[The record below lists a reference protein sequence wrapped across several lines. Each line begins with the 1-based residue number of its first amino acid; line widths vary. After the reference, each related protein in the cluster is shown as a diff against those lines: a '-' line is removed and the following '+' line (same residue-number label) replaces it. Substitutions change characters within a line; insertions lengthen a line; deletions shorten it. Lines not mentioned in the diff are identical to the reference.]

1 MIKFVE
7 KSVSS
12 LKAFKPQALG
22 QFENKSNNLHFK
34 EKLSWDVYP
43 NIVPDLEISEV
54 RWGEVIFLNLWS
66 VWLIP
71 KKCWYKKCNVFYAYC
86 IISLTIKTI

>member
-34 EKLSWDVYP
+34 ENSHEMF
-43 NIVPDLEISEV
+43 IQ
-54 RWGEVIFLNLWS
+54 
-66 VWLIP
+66 
-71 KKCWYKKCNVFYAYC
+71 
-86 IISLTIKTI
+86 T

>member
-12 LKAFKPQALG
+12 LKVFKPQALA

-34 EKLSWDVYP
+34 EKFSWDVYP
-43 NIVPDLEISEV
+43 NIVPGLEISEEV

-71 KKCWYKKCNVFYAYC
+71 KKCWYKNVMYFMLIA
-86 IISLTIKTI
+86 L

>member
-34 EKLSWDVYP
+34 EKFS
-43 NIVPDLEISEV
+43 
-54 RWGEVIFLNLWS
+54 
-66 VWLIP
+66 
-71 KKCWYKKCNVFYAYC
+71 
-86 IISLTIKTI
+86 